1 MAGSAADN
9 VSVAVIGAGFI
20 SDYHVNGLRS
30 AGGATVTTL
39 VGRRREATAE
49 RAARL
54 GIPRIETDYR
64 AVLDD
69 PAIDAVVIASPDDTH
84 EPIAVDALAAG
95 KSVLLQKPMALDSV
109 QCSRIIEAAG
119 QSRGRLT
126 VSFMHR
132 YFPEVA
138 WLRDLISQ
146 GQLGAIHTVRIRN
159 ATPGA
164 DWNDWFFKPGNVS
177 GGVVMQLGVHGIDLC
192 RHLFGEIESLQ
203 ADMTTAK
210 PERQLANGTTV
221 RSGLED
227 NVLALYR
234 FSNGIRA
241 SHEMSY
247 TELRGCDRFRLE
259 VYAENGT
266 AWLRTQRGPAAIH
279 APAVTSKVDWVVPD
293 LPDQP
298 FGQAHHRHWLA
309 IVRGDAE
316 PDDTPEAGL
325 RSVRIAETIYEA
337 ARSGER
343 VPVTIT
349 GQGDAA

>member
-1 MAGSAADN
+1 MPGSAADH

-20 SDYHVNGLRS
+20 SDYHVNGLTS
-30 AGGATVTTL
+30 AGGATVTAL
-39 VGRRREATAE
+39 VGRRREATAA

-109 QCSRIIEAAG
+109 QCSRIIDAATR
-119 QSRGRLT
+119 SRGRLT

-132 YFPEVA
+132 YFAEVA
-138 WLRDLISQ
+138 WLRDLIAQ
-146 GQLGAIHTVRIRN
+146 GRLGAIHTVRIRN

-192 RHLFGEIESLQ
+192 RHLFGEIQSLQ

-210 PERQLANGTTV
+210 PERKLTDGTTV
-221 RSGLED
+221 RSSLED
-227 NVLALYR
+227 NALALYR

-266 AWLRTQRGPAAIH
+266 VWLRTQRGPAAIH
-279 APAVTSKVDWVVPD
+279 APAVTSKDDWVAPD
-293 LPDQP
+293 LPEQP

-309 IVRGDAE
+309 IVRGDAK

-343 VPVTIT
+343 VSVIT
-349 GQGDAA
+349 PWQGDAA